1 MPQLGS
7 YSPAQNSGGCD
18 STAAEI
24 VGADMTSTLRKA
36 LWAVFFSSVASLMHM
51 GTAAMAQDM
60 GRNPDGVWRPRGGGG
75 GEPYTR
81 SGRGEGRRDG
91 MGRGG
96 EGFGGRGGGGRGGGV
111 EGGSVRDDAEDD
123 QGGGPGGG
131 GK

>member
-1 MPQLGS
+1 
-7 YSPAQNSGGCD
+7 
-18 STAAEI
+18 
-24 VGADMTSTLRKA
+24 
-36 LWAVFFSSVASLMHM
+36 M

-111 EGGSVRDDAEDD
+111 VVEGGSVRDDAEDD